1 MTAIVHLGDGTDTKQ
16 SLQVS
21 GAYASRITDF
31 RFIGQDADKVA
42 GMDWEKDSPN
52 GIMDGHF
59 RLGLQLYPAPSPI
72 HLKLSL
78 IEVPDRPYGSGGAFS
93 TSAYASDWG
102 ILGVVHDGVQLNNRH
117 LASYN
122 LLGNFTG
129 NETFDLYVDPGQYYD
144 SPTEKGYS
152 FQSGAKAVI
161 EVDLCDGTRL
171 KKTVTI

>member
-16 SLQVS
+16 SLQIS
-21 GAYASRITDF
+21 GTYAPRITDF

-59 RLGLQLYPAPSPI
+59 RLGLQLYQAPSPI

-93 TSAYASDWG
+93 TSDYASDWG
-102 ILGVVHDGVQLNNRH
+102 ILGVVHNGVQLNKRH

-144 SPTEKGYS
+144 SPSEDGYS

-161 EVDLCDGTRL
+161 EVSLCDGTRL
-171 KKTVTI
+171 KKTVMI